1 MQHKDVDIYLNE
13 EFLMTAKAGKTGI
26 IKVKKDNNIG
36 KTIMDAINRGEK
48 LNLKI

>member
-1 MQHKDVDIYLNE
+1 MQHKDVDIHLNE

-26 IKVKKDNNIG
+26 IKIKKNNNVG

-48 LNLKI
+48 LKLMI